1 MGNPFYSHGNLKDK
15 HIVRTLREAADWYED
30 GAIVEVKEV
39 LAQIY
44 DAITE
49 WEIDQEELYR

>member
-1 MGNPFYSHGNLKDK
+1 MGNPFYSHGKLKDK
-15 HIVRTLREAADWYED
+15 HIVRALREAADGYED

-49 WEIDQEELYR
+49 WEMDQEELYG